1 MKLKQILGTVMIS
14 ALTTLGVV
22 WGYGSFLKK
31 DNLYGGQQ
39 AGTLPSNYRLTGMG
53 EGNTPPGAVDF
64 TQPAQAATPA
74 VVHIKTKTNAK
85 QVNNNL
91 PRVRQNPFS
100 DFFDDDLFNQFFGGG
115 RMNIIPE
122 QRASGSGVIIS
133 DDGYIVTNNH
143 VVQNADEITVTLSNK
158 RTYKAK
164 VIGSDPSYDLS
175 VIKVEAAG
183 LPYLVYGNSDDV
195 KIGQWVLAI
204 GYPLNLE
211 TTVTAG
217 IVSAKARSLG
227 LNKDKTGN
235 PGGAVESFIQTDAAV
250 NMGNSGGAL
259 INTDGRLIGINS
271 AIASPT
277 GYYSGYSYAIPVNLA
292 KKVVDDIIK
301 FGTVQR
307 GYLGIQFGNASD
319 MTDEQKKNSG
329 IPTEAYDAIYATD
342 VPKDGG
348 AYAAGIRRGDRIQK
362 VNGVDI
368 LSGGELQEQVSR
380 FKPGDKVP
388 VTVLRGEKPVTLTV
402 TLKNKAGTYDIVKNE
417 TQVDMLGADFI
428 TLDQKKAK
436 EYGVSG
442 GVIVKKIN
450 SGALNDQTRMK
461 DGFIIL
467 KINDKD
473 VKSVEELKTAIG
485 SQKSVTISGFYPGY
499 DGLYEYP
506 ITLDSE

>member
-1 MKLKQILGTVMIS
+1 
-14 ALTTLGVV
+14 
-22 WGYGSFLKK
+22 
-31 DNLYGGQQ
+31 
-39 AGTLPSNYRLTGMG
+39 
-53 EGNTPPGAVDF
+53 
-64 TQPAQAATPA
+64 
-74 VVHIKTKTNAK
+74 
-85 QVNNNL
+85 
-91 PRVRQNPFS
+91 
-100 DFFDDDLFNQFFGGG
+100 
-115 RMNIIPE
+115 
-122 QRASGSGVIIS
+122 
-133 DDGYIVTNNH
+133 
-143 VVQNADEITVTLSNK
+143 
-158 RTYKAK
+158 
-164 VIGSDPSYDLS
+164 
-175 VIKVEAAG
+175 
-183 LPYLVYGNSDDV
+183 V

-292 KKVVDDIIK
+292 KKVIDDIIK

-329 IPTEAYDAIYATD
+329 IPTEAYDGIYATD

-362 VNGVDI
+362 VNNVDI